1 MDEILYYSVAH
12 YFDVSSE
19 RRNNIYKNIDNHIEQ
34 FLNIKEERKEFILI
48 SSVDKPRGDIYY
60 QNVKEKLLN
69 YCKQKIKN
77 HPVHIITY
85 YNWGGTI
92 AALWE
97 CYKYLNNL
105 SKNGFVAHFEE
116 DFGPRNNKW
125 YPSSKKL
132 LKEDII
138 YVGESTIGRI
148 KEHNDN
154 NRLTYPLFKNHP
166 RLGDPEVWTDGGFY
180 FSSVKKL
187 RIIDSKIGCFHKG
200 NQNIKYVN
208 ILDGI
213 SIGEVGFPTLLY
225 HKNLKFDVLNRSK
238 YFINEWNN

>member
-1 MDEILYYSVAH
+1 MTEILYYSIAH

-19 RRNNIYKNIDNHIEQ
+19 RRNNKYKNIDNHIKQ
-34 FLNIKEERKEFILI
+34 FLDIENEDKEFILV
-48 SSVDKPRGDIYY
+48 SSVNKPRGNIYY
-60 QNVKEKLLN
+60 KTVKDDLIK
-69 YCKQKIKN
+69 YCKKKIDKYPI
-77 HPVHIITY
+77 HVIIY

-116 DFGPRNNKW
+116 DFGPKNNKW
-125 YPSSKKL
+125 YYNSKNL

-138 YVGESTIGRI
+138 YVGESNIGRI
-148 KEHNDN
+148 KKNNDD
-154 NRLTYPLFKNHP
+154 NRLTYPSYQNQP

-180 FSSVKKL
+180 FSTVKKL
-187 RIIDSKIGCFHKG
+187 RIIDRKIGCFHKG
-200 NQNIKYVN
+200 DQNIRYEN

-213 SIGEVGFPTLLY
+213 SLGEVGFPTLLY
-225 HKNLKFDVLNRSK
+225 HNNLKFDVLERSEH
-238 YFINEWNN
+238 FINEWND